1 MKKKNYSFP
10 RRELYGNNHL
20 YNRYVEAEY
29 FNDDTDR
36 LTPPP
41 PDTEQ
46 TPRWK
51 NNNRLDIFHTPY
63 DNTDYHEDPYTVA
76 QKFIDRT
83 EMPHG

>member
-1 MKKKNYSFP
+1 MKKNRYKIPGYAANT
-10 RRELYGNNHL
+10 NNKE
-20 YNRYVEAEY
+20 YNRYVEDMY
-29 FNDDTDR
+29 FENRDG

-51 NNNRLDIFHTPY
+51 RNGRLDIYHDPY

-83 EMPHG
+83 RMPHGF